1 MGSLNQ
7 SVNYNTEASICEVL
21 AGRIHISLAFP
32 NVHVDPEHLAQAW
45 PLGDMFK
52 LSTYPLILKAWNMKK
67 ANVATSLA
75 LDSVDFENQFV
86 CSKTVVLNPGYTLE
100 SAGKDCALFCF

>member
-7 SVNYNTEASICEVL
+7 SVNYNTEVSVCEVL
-21 AGRIHISLAFP
+21 EGRIHISLAFP

-67 ANVATSLA
+67 KPML
-75 LDSVDFENQFV
+75 QH
-86 CSKTVVLNPGYTLE
+86 
-100 SAGKDCALFCF
+100 LFRWTQ